1 MKQKIAAIQ
10 DLRGIAV
17 LYVVLFHVGNIC
29 GYRIFIHGATGVSLF
44 FIISGFIIAFVH
56 KNDRGVRDAVIFIKK
71 RMARIYPPFIITMF
85 VTLFLF
91 VCTGMGS
98 DFHRDIIN
106 IARNILLIQLPTQSI
121 HPYSWSLVYELY
133 YYLTF
138 CLFVIIFRI
147 NIILYATLMAMPFI
161 IMHYGFGINADAD
174 MIVFKGANIFF
185 GVGAIAGY
193 FFDKLKFETGYIATS
208 AALLL
213 FIATPFLYKGFW
225 LFLAVTAILFIVYLQ
240 SRYSIG
246 FLNKIGNA
254 SYSIYLIHAIV
265 LMILKTVIKSRNV
278 YIFVLLLVVSLLSG
292 YLYYVFVEKKMIRL
306 AYKLLRIG

>member
-1 MKQKIAAIQ
+1 MKHKIAAIQ

-29 GYRIFIHGATGVSLF
+29 GYRIFIHGSTGVSLF

-56 KNDRGVRDAVIFIKK
+56 KNDRGIKDAVVFAKK
-71 RMARIYPPFIITMF
+71 RMARIYPPFIISMF
-85 VTLFLF
+85 ITLFLF
-91 VCTGMGS
+91 VLTGMGA

-106 IARNILLIQLPTQSI
+106 IVRNILLVQLPTQSI

-161 IMHYGFGINADAD
+161 IMHYGVGINADAD
-174 MIVFKGANIFF
+174 MVVFKGANMFF
-185 GVGAIAGY
+185 CVGTIAGY
-193 FFDKLKFETGYIATS
+193 FFDKLKFQTGYIVAS
-208 AALLL
+208 AVLLL
-213 FIATPFLYKGFW
+213 FIATPFFYKGFW
-225 LFLAVTAILFIVYLQ
+225 LFLVVTTMLFIVYLRF
-240 SRYSIG
+240 RYSIG

-254 SYSIYLIHAIV
+254 SYSIYLVHAIV
-265 LMILKTVIKSRNV
+265 LMILKTVIKSRNT
-278 YIFVLLLVVSLLSG
+278 YIFILLLVVSLISG
-292 YLYYVFVEKKMIRL
+292 YLYYIFVEKKMIRL